1 MCSQEITPK
10 MKMNISYLAKQGSKF
25 AILYASP
32 HFPFLKNIS
41 MITLILTLETKH
53 NSPIFIFL
61 WIFEQMQ
68 VLCAPQGFCNG
79 TFPPPPAAPFK
90 TPPRWNHRS
99 CRNSSRRWW
108 WNRTGEF
115 RPPCFGLFGIF
126 SMESQSA
133 PWIFD
138 DFCVASWKKPRA
150 ATWDCFFFCWELL
163 GCQNKLLHGT
173 GIFCVHLPI
182 DLSRM

>member
-10 MKMNISYLAKQGSKF
+10 MKMNISYLAKQGSKL

-79 TFPPPPAAPFK
+79 TFPPPPSSTIQNPTQVEPQIVPQLFK
-90 TPPRWNHRS
+90 TVVVKQDGGVSTSMLRWVRD
-99 CRNSSRRWW
+99 
-108 WNRTGEF
+108 
-115 RPPCFGLFGIF
+115 F
-126 SMESQSA
+126 SNESQSA
-133 PWIFD
+133 PWIF
-138 DFCVASWKKPRA
+138 VLA
-150 ATWDCFFFCWELL
+150 AEK
-163 GCQNKLLHGT
+163 NPELLHGT
-173 GIFCVHLPI
+173 GIFCVYLPI